1 MNMEQRAQ
9 YMAEIQKLEGL
20 LAYAVAHGDKAE
32 EERIRAQLVKM
43 VEVMSLSVSRYSRFA
58 SAQPAQSQ
66 LSRSGKTT
74 YFSQSSMSS
83 KRAPV
88 SMAPPTSFSKTQSQ
102 PKISLPPYSPA

>member
-43 VEVMSLSVSRYSRFA
+43 VEGL
-58 SAQPAQSQ
+58 
-66 LSRSGKTT
+66 
-74 YFSQSSMSS
+74 
-83 KRAPV
+83 
-88 SMAPPTSFSKTQSQ
+88 
-102 PKISLPPYSPA
+102 